1 MQKQTNWRWRL
12 LTCVLAAGM
21 LMTSVPVYS
30 GSVAVEAASETKTTK
45 IDFSTM
51 KNLDNLPDN
60 WKIQN
65 GSGNSQLVDDSEN
78 GKVLKLSKTNSGNE
92 ISLKNSKLDIN
103 ENEYRYV
110 SIETKIKMGSE
121 THANQ
126 FSIPYI
132 KDSKGNTA
140 YTLYADGNWS
150 SYKSHVNGKNTLEA
164 GKISVD
170 KWQDIRMDID
180 LKKDTFRVTID
191 GECELA
197 GVNARAK
204 TDNLSEI
211 SFYADS
217 WNTGTIYIDSVE
229 VTAEKERTQ
238 SATFYVSN
246 NGDDSKA
253 GTSPETAWKSLDK
266 VNSQHFI
273 AGDKILFECG
283 GEWKNQTLLPQGSGD
298 ENSKITIGS
307 YGSGNLPKI
316 STNGKMKDALYLCN
330 QQYWDISNLDISN
343 TVEGFAMTSN
353 GQIPEGN
360 VSKRNEE
367 NGRLLGEYRG
377 IHIAGRD
384 VATLKGF
391 HIHDLKVHDVTGVV
405 SWIGDTGLRDAGIY
419 NNAGLDNSK
428 RTGGILIECL
438 SPTANQATQFSDIVI
453 EKNSFIN
460 NSFGAVSI
468 KQWNGSGNQYGK
480 NPGWANRSRAGG
492 APDYADSNWKPH
504 SNIVIQD
511 NYINQ
516 GASAYACNGIYLTS
530 SKDSVIQ
537 RNLLEHIGT
546 CGIELYFTDNVAV
559 QYNEISDVVKKG
571 GGADDNAID
580 PDWRATNALIQY
592 NYIHDCGEGLL
603 LCGVQYNSGVIRYN
617 LVQDCGRSYVHYS
630 MGSGY
635 FQIYNNVFYRSADGN
650 GTSNFDPWGNG
661 KATYFN
667 NVFYDG
673 KKQGFSFSGGSSF
686 SYYNNAYYG
695 TNAPGKDSNPI
706 KLTEDPFKGAAP
718 SMYRKGT
725 LSTGVLLEA
734 NGLMPKDACEL
745 IAAGVDKD
753 ANGVSIDE
761 GLKAK
766 GTYFNFTPLAE
777 ANRTT
782 FNNEIEIERKDY
794 PLFEKTGE
802 EATINTA
809 KTQRTADSSKPT
821 IGIFEKA
828 MDENAVILKGI
839 VSDGLNPKANASV
852 KIESAGKTIET
863 KTNEAGAYAV
873 YSGLAEG
880 KVKVTIV
887 TEDGEDIVQE
897 FTLVKGTITNG
908 DIKVSLV
915 PMPDEF
921 ANKAFDESFDDGTSD
936 VFKFDKGAQ
945 ITDGKLLLT
954 KSMGNATAGVSYF
967 SDEIA
972 AQSGVDF
979 SFDWNAKDGGNK
991 MGLEFRDSYGRLL
1004 FAVCSAPSKSEL
1016 RTSTTGDS
1024 VDDSKAASAS
1034 EPSWSAVKM
1043 SNDKTYTFR
1052 VHADFTAKTVSW
1064 QLKEKDGDVLAQ
1076 KLNVPTD
1083 AVNLSKMNIC
1093 SWWDSP
1099 AFGFHHEGRAC
1110 RVVHDVDETLK
1121 LGKHIERAGRSGA
1134 RGEHAHGRAVDGE
1147 GGIGMEVQIRITV
1160 LARAIYGHGVHFQV
1174 DKDHHRGGTRSAR
1187 SAEH

>member
-1 MQKQTNWRWRL
+1 
-12 LTCVLAAGM
+12 
-21 LMTSVPVYS
+21 
-30 GSVAVEAASETKTTK
+30 
-45 IDFSTM
+45 
-51 KNLDNLPDN
+51 
-60 WKIQN
+60 
-65 GSGNSQLVDDSEN
+65 
-78 GKVLKLSKTNSGNE
+78 
-92 ISLKNSKLDIN
+92 
-103 ENEYRYV
+103 
-110 SIETKIKMGSE
+110 
-121 THANQ
+121 
-126 FSIPYI
+126 
-132 KDSKGNTA
+132 
-140 YTLYADGNWS
+140 
-150 SYKSHVNGKNTLEA
+150 
-164 GKISVD
+164 
-170 KWQDIRMDID
+170 
-180 LKKDTFRVTID
+180 
-191 GECELA
+191 
-197 GVNARAK
+197 
-204 TDNLSEI
+204 
-211 SFYADS
+211 
-217 WNTGTIYIDSVE
+217 
-229 VTAEKERTQ
+229 
-238 SATFYVSN
+238 
-246 NGDDSKA
+246 
-253 GTSPETAWKSLDK
+253 
-266 VNSQHFI
+266 
-273 AGDKILFECG
+273 
-283 GEWKNQTLLPQGSGD
+283 
-298 ENSKITIGS
+298 
-307 YGSGNLPKI
+307 
-316 STNGKMKDALYLCN
+316 MKDALYLCN

-391 HIHDLKVHDVTGVV
+391 HIHDLKAHDVTGVV

-766 GTYFNFTPLAE
+766 GTYFNFTP
-777 ANRTT
+777 
-782 FNNEIEIERKDY
+782 
-794 PLFEKTGE
+794 
-802 EATINTA
+802 
-809 KTQRTADSSKPT
+809 
-821 IGIFEKA
+821 
-828 MDENAVILKGI
+828 
-839 VSDGLNPKANASV
+839 
-852 KIESAGKTIET
+852 
-863 KTNEAGAYAV
+863 
-873 YSGLAEG
+873 
-880 KVKVTIV
+880 
-887 TEDGEDIVQE
+887 
-897 FTLVKGTITNG
+897 
-908 DIKVSLV
+908 
-915 PMPDEF
+915 
-921 ANKAFDESFDDGTSD
+921 
-936 VFKFDKGAQ
+936 
-945 ITDGKLLLT
+945 
-954 KSMGNATAGVSYF
+954 
-967 SDEIA
+967 
-972 AQSGVDF
+972 
-979 SFDWNAKDGGNK
+979 
-991 MGLEFRDSYGRLL
+991 
-1004 FAVCSAPSKSEL
+1004 
-1016 RTSTTGDS
+1016 
-1024 VDDSKAASAS
+1024 
-1034 EPSWSAVKM
+1034 
-1043 SNDKTYTFR
+1043 
-1052 VHADFTAKTVSW
+1052 
-1064 QLKEKDGDVLAQ
+1064 
-1076 KLNVPTD
+1076 
-1083 AVNLSKMNIC
+1083 
-1093 SWWDSP
+1093 
-1099 AFGFHHEGRAC
+1099 
-1110 RVVHDVDETLK
+1110 
-1121 LGKHIERAGRSGA
+1121 
-1134 RGEHAHGRAVDGE
+1134 
-1147 GGIGMEVQIRITV
+1147 
-1160 LARAIYGHGVHFQV
+1160 
-1174 DKDHHRGGTRSAR
+1174 
-1187 SAEH
+1187 

>member
-1 MQKQTNWRWRL
+1 MQKQTNWRGRL

-480 NPGWANRSRAGG
+480 NPGWANRSQAGG

-673 KKQGFSFSGGSSF
+673 KKQGFSFSGGSNF

-706 KLTEDPFKGAAP
+706 KLTEDPFEGAAP
-718 SMYRKGT
+718 SMDRKGT

-794 PLFEKTGE
+794 PLFEKTGK

-839 VSDGLNPKANASV
+839 VSDGLNPKANATV
-852 KIESAGKTIET
+852 RIESAGKTIET
-863 KTNEAGAYAV
+863 TTNEAGAYAV

-887 TEDGEDIVQE
+887 VEDSEDIVQE

-908 DIKVSLV
+908 DIKVALV

-921 ANKAFDESFDDGTSD
+921 ANEAFDESFDDGTSD

-954 KSMGNATAGVSYF
+954 KSMGNATAAVSYF

-972 AQSGVDF
+972 ANSGVDF

-1016 RTSTTGDS
+1016 RTSTTGDA
-1024 VDDSKAASAS
+1024 VDDSKAPQHQS
-1034 EPSWSAVKM
+1034 
-1043 SNDKTYTFR
+1043 
-1052 VHADFTAKTVSW
+1052 
-1064 QLKEKDGDVLAQ
+1064 L
-1076 KLNVPTD
+1076 
-1083 AVNLSKMNIC
+1083 
-1093 SWWDSP
+1093 
-1099 AFGFHHEGRAC
+1099 
-1110 RVVHDVDETLK
+1110 
-1121 LGKHIERAGRSGA
+1121 
-1134 RGEHAHGRAVDGE
+1134 HG
-1147 GGIGMEVQIRITV
+1147 Q
-1160 LARAIYGHGVHFQV
+1160 Q
-1174 DKDHHRGGTRSAR
+1174 
-1187 SAEH
+1187 